1 MEDQDQELI
10 EQYYNNALSKAEL
23 VEFHRRLTSDAAF
36 HEAVQLHEDA
46 LAAIRLEGTA
56 TLRARLAAKGR
67 ELDTGTHK
75 PGSRWSWWVVGTVAA
90 LLGAWAVWEWM
101 PSENSP
107 ASEPVIE
114 TRDIAAPQAT
124 DTLPTV
130 PPPQEQTEPAQKTPS
145 HQRIFAAW
153 FQPYKDP
160 SLEPARRGD
169 AERSPSER
177 FQQLYWDG
185 DYRAA
190 LAAFDSLGTS
200 AKNNDNLLFLKANCL
215 LATGQ
220 AAAAGALLENML
232 QHDPSRFSAHFGWY
246 LALSRLHAGRA
257 KEAETLLRRIVAD
270 PGSPR
275 RADAE
280 RLLRELK

>member
-23 VEFHRRLTSDAAF
+23 VEFHHRLTSDAAF

-46 LAAIRLEGTA
+46 LAAIRLGGTA

-67 ELDTGTHK
+67 ELDAGTHK
-75 PGSRWSWWVVGTVAA
+75 LGSRWSWWVVGAVAV
-90 LLGAWAVWEWM
+90 LLGAWAVWERM

-107 ASEPVIE
+107 APKPVIE

-130 PPPQEQTEPAQKTPS
+130 PPPQKQTEPAQKTPS
-145 HQRIFAAW
+145 HQRVFAAW

-190 LAAFDSLGTS
+190 LVAFDSLGTF

-220 AAAAGALLENML
+220 FADAGELLEQL
-232 QHDPSRFSAHFGWY
+232 RLHDRSRFSAQCDWY
-246 LALSRLHAGRA
+246 LALTRLQTGRI
-257 KEAETLLRRIVAD
+257 KDAETLLRRIVAD

-275 RADAE
+275 RTDAE
-280 RLLRELK
+280 QLLRDLK